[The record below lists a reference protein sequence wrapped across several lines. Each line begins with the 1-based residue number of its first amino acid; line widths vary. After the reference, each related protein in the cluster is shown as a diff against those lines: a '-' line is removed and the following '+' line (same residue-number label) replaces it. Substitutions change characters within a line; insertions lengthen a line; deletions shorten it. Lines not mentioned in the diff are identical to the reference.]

1 MSLFATSPLLD
12 WIYPPLCALCE
23 TPLRRGQ
30 NVCPP
35 CAQRLPLLTPHR
47 CLKCGQE
54 FDGAIPPPKG
64 CPNCQAMKPAFDFAT
79 AALRATDDTIAL
91 IHQLKLL
98 KRPEL
103 GHDLAQLAVDAFREE
118 ARLRKLTRPLLI
130 PVPLHGQ
137 RLRTRRFNQAEVIAR
152 SLAEELDLD
161 LLCALRRVRPTPRQ
175 ATLSRKERLKNL
187 RKAFQINTSPEKLQ
201 GRDLV
206 LIDDVFTTG
215 ATAQECARSLRA
227 AQPASIAVFTI
238 VRA

>member
-1 MSLFATSPLLD
+1 MSLFSASPLLD
-12 WIYPPLCALCE
+12 WIYPPICALCE
-23 TPLRRGQ
+23 TPLRRGR
-30 NVCPP
+30 NLCLP
-35 CAQRLPLLTPHR
+35 CAQGLPLLTPHR

-54 FDGAIPPPKG
+54 FEGAIPPPQG
-64 CPNCQAMKPAFDFAT
+64 CPNCQDMKPAFDFAT
-79 AALRATDDTIAL
+79 AALKATDDSLSL

-103 GHDLAQLAVDAFREE
+103 GHDLAQLAVDAFRED
-118 ARLRKLTRPLLI
+118 ARLGKLIDPLLI

-152 SLAEELDLD
+152 SLSEELGIA
-161 LLCALRRVRPTPRQ
+161 LLPALRRIRPTQRQ

-187 RKAFQINTSPEKLQ
+187 RKAFQISISPEKL
-201 GRDLV
+201 RNRSLV
-206 LIDDVFTTG
+206 LVDDVLTTG
-215 ATAQECARSLRA
+215 ATAQECARILRT

>member
-1 MSLFATSPLLD
+1 MPLFSASPLLD
-12 WIYPPLCALCE
+12 WIYPPICALCE
-23 TPLRRGQ
+23 TPLRGGR
-30 NVCPP
+30 NLCSP
-35 CAQRLPLLTPHR
+35 CAQSLPLLTPHR

-54 FDGAIPPPKG
+54 FDGAIPPPQG
-64 CPNCQAMKPAFDFAT
+64 CPNCQDMKPAFDFAT
-79 AALRATDDTIAL
+79 AALKATDDSIAL

-98 KRPEL
+98 KRPEI
-103 GHDLAQLAVDAFREE
+103 GHDLAELAVGAFRED
-118 ARLRKLTRPLLI
+118 ARLSKLTHPLLI

-137 RLRTRRFNQAEVIAR
+137 RLRSRRFNQAEVIAR
-152 SLAEELDLD
+152 ALSEELDLD

-187 RKAFQINTSPEKLQ
+187 RKAFKVSTSPEKL
-201 GRDLV
+201 RNRHLV

-227 AQPASIAVFTI
+227 TQPASIAVFTI